1 MLAFEQSQRDQI
13 FKHLN
18 SSVQAPYPG
27 LDMETLYGT
36 YESMSSFSH
45 HLPFSY
51 YESQSMIATAP
62 AQSSTP
68 QRARTH
74 SAQSLPFSHPAEMPP
89 ALISTASNPSIP
101 SASSS
106 TVGSPYSGPVHMPTH
121 DEYNAAMSHSIGA
134 MPTIVNQD
142 AFDFSSSGFEPEL
155 PIGHDKLNG
164 NFVADPSLIN
174 GTIYPNTM
182 TTAVIPSET
191 VMHGTLQ
198 QPDASMYHH
207 PFSAM
212 SPVNSPAPSPNLYQQ
227 TQFSPPVT
235 YANYDQHS
243 QFESRQHSVSGSFH
257 SSHASP
263 ASEFEDG
270 EKGRCPHPGCGRVF
284 KDLKAHMLTHQA
296 QRPEKCP
303 ILTCEYNQKGFARKY
318 DKNRHTLTHYKGTM
332 VCGFCPGSGSAA
344 EKSFNRADVFK
355 RHLTA
360 VHGVEQTPPNS
371 RKRSPPSTKVL
382 TSYCQDATGKC
393 STCSATFSN
402 AQDFYEHLDDCVLRV
417 VQQEEPSMIKSGKAP
432 ASAKAVIGGG
442 IQKSKAGKKGMTWS
456 KGGVTLVGKGRKKR
470 KHYPPSWGMSAE
482 KMQMKKRVLC
492 VYDGERRLWKDD
504 MMLHNQFEVRMK
516 LPDGKSYVTDLD
528 VETIKRADAFH
539 NASEAEKGP
548 WITDDM
554 SPEGVPA
561 ALGGSSGGSQAPHPR
576 HWAGTWVPEGIV
588 DLPKFDLQQYIS
600 NYRGR
605 TVFRRLYLIA
615 SCSVALREEAAK
627 LAVLEARKGSD
638 VNNFKAAVALLASIP
653 NYHDTNGLLNSSWAV
668 AQGKKNAS
676 ETSRLENEL
685 KGYKNNLIKESIR
698 MGNEDLGNH
707 YYKIG
712 DLAPAAKAYA
722 RMRDYCT
729 TPLHIASTAF
739 RSIAINIEMKNW
751 LGVQSQINKVR
762 SLQMKPEES
771 ARIQPKANA
780 AMGLQQMCSGEYRG
794 AAISFLST
802 DPSLGDSY
810 NEFLTSNDVAVYGG
824 LCALA
829 SMTRSELQARV
840 LESQS
845 FRNFLE
851 LEPHIRRAISFFY
864 ASKYRQCLEILESYR
879 ADYLLDLYLQPHV
892 SEIYQRVRTKA
903 IVQYFAAFSKVT
915 LASME
920 STFAIQSTANGPASS
935 GNGSSD
941 TATSSQ
947 AFRDELIGLIQSGQL
962 DARIDLESNTLIAK
976 TIDQRADMQKT
987 ALETVDRFIQD
998 AHLKL
1003 IRLNVLNAGLEF
1015 GRSAAGACIWKS
1027 AEERSMTGR

>member
-1 MLAFEQSQRDQI
+1 MLALEQSQRNHI

-27 LDMETLYGT
+27 LDMGTSYGT
-36 YESMSSFSH
+36 YESMTSFSH

-51 YESQSMIATAP
+51 YDSQSMIATVP
-62 AQSSTP
+62 PPSSTP

-106 TVGSPYSGPVHMPTH
+106 TVGSPYSGPIHMPTH
-121 DEYNAAMSHSIGA
+121 DEYNAAMSQSLGA
-134 MPTIVNQD
+134 IPTIVNQD

-155 PIGHDKLNG
+155 AIGHEKLNG

-174 GTIYPNTM
+174 GSIYPNTTM
-182 TTAVIPSET
+182 ATAVMPSET

-198 QPDASMYHH
+198 QHDAPVYQH

-235 YANYDQHS
+235 YANYDRQL
-243 QFESRQHSVSGSFH
+243 QFQSRRPSVSGSFY

-371 RKRSPPSTKVL
+371 RKRSASSTKKL

-417 VQQEEPSMIKSGKAP
+417 VQREEPSMIKSGKAP
-432 ASAKAVIGGG
+432 ANVKAVISGG
-442 IQKSKAGKKGMTWS
+442 IQKLKAGKKGMTWS
-456 KGGVTLVGKGRKKR
+456 KGGVALVGKGRKKR

-539 NASEAEKGP
+539 DASEAEKGP
-548 WITDDM
+548 WMPDDM
-554 SPEGVPA
+554 SPEVDLNELMQGSAPRLELIIRRDHGREPGTASTPLGQELVCPA
-561 ALGGSSGGSQAPHPR
+561 VTAPIYHFHASLHSQTDLSVDEVSPGPMAA
-576 HWAGTWVPEGIV
+576 AGQPSYEVLVT

-615 SCSVALREEAAK
+615 SCSVALGEEAAK

-638 VNNFKAAVALLASIP
+638 VNNFKAAVTLLASIP
-653 NYHDTNGLLNSSWAV
+653 NYRDTDGLLNLSWAV
-668 AQGKKNAS
+668 AQEKKNAS

-712 DLAPAAKAYA
+712 DLAHAAKAYA

-762 SLQMKPEES
+762 SLQMKPDEL
-771 ARIQPKANA
+771 ARTQPKVNA
-780 AMGLQQMCSGEYRG
+780 AMGLQQMCNREYRE

-829 SMTRSELQARV
+829 SMTRAELQARV

-864 ASKYRQCLEILESYR
+864 ASKYRQCLQILESYR
-879 ADYLLDLYLQPHV
+879 ADYLLDLYLRPHV
-892 SEIYQRVRTKA
+892 NEIYKRVRTKA
-903 IVQYFAAFSKVT
+903 IVQYFAAFSK
-915 LASME
+915 
-920 STFAIQSTANGPASS
+920 
-935 GNGSSD
+935 
-941 TATSSQ
+941 
-947 AFRDELIGLIQSGQL
+947 AFRDELIYLIQSGKL

-976 TIDQRADMQKT
+976 TTDQRADMQKA

-1003 IRLNVLNAGLEF
+1003 VRLNVLNAGLE
-1015 GRSAAGACIWKS
+1015 K
-1027 AEERSMTGR
+1027 